1 MSWLMKPGPSFAQKF
16 QSCINVFIN
25 QLSHECRISIPI
37 NSFTHTKSLGLYEK
51 MGSGGD
57 ATLGWLLLVVFAFSL
72 VCYDFGIEFAPI
84 WDNTG
89 TKFIYKEKSLGAY
102 FIYLFIYFGGGF
114 INN

>member
-1 MSWLMKPGPSFAQKF
+1 MK
-16 QSCINVFIN
+16 
-25 QLSHECRISIPI
+25 RW
-37 NSFTHTKSLGLYEK
+37 
-51 MGSGGD
+51 SGGD

-114 INN
+114 INNECRETVSHLWPNQKTDLFSKRALLASSWLILL